1 MAITLSKNLKQKQKV
16 QITPSLRKSID
27 LLQLS
32 RFELIKRVEEE
43 VIDNPFLKKIEKNI
57 EYFDSK
63 SFDFDIESKINLRE
77 NLLSQLN
84 ELHIDKRASDIA
96 KLIIDCLDES
106 GELVEELNQIER
118 ISNYRFDQDE
128 IENIL
133 KLSLIHI

>member
-32 RFELIKRVEEE
+32 RFELIKKVEEE
-43 VIDNPFLKKIEKNI
+43 IIDNPFLKKIEKNI

-96 KLIIDCLDES
+96 RLIIDCLDES
-106 GELVEELNQIER
+106 GELVEELTQIEQ

-128 IENIL
+128 ICL
-133 KLSLIHI
+133 LYTSPSPRD

>member
-32 RFELIKRVEEE
+32 RFELIKKVEEE
-43 VIDNPFLKKIEKNI
+43 IIDNPFLKKIEKNI

-96 KLIIDCLDES
+96 RLIIDCLDES
-106 GELVEELNQIER
+106 GELVEELTQIEQ

-128 IENIL
+128 IE
-133 KLSLIHI
+133 LSLIHI